1 MLLSGNLDSTL
12 LRACAVCGSRY
23 VNNRTKTVKALWKI
37 PRYFSYARKDGMN
50 MKYAVL
56 SRESK
61 SKYHFF
67 DSLDDAKRQV
77 SEYQYEDADAGIFDM
92 EAYIIY
98 RVNKGRFEEVYR

>member
-1 MLLSGNLDSTL
+1 MLSGKLGSTL

-23 VNNRTKTVKALWKI
+23 VDNRTTTVKALWKT
-37 PRYFSYARKDGMN
+37 PRCFSYARKDGMN

-56 SRESK
+56 SRESG

-77 SEYQYEDADAGIFDM
+77 SEYQYEDAEVGSFD
-92 EAYIIY
+92 ERSYKIY
-98 RVNKGRFEEVYR
+98 KVDEGRFEEVDV

>member
-1 MLLSGNLDSTL
+1 MLSGKLDSTL

-23 VNNRTKTVKALWKI
+23 VNNRTITVKALWKI
-37 PRYFSYARKDGMN
+37 PRCFSYVRKDGMT
-50 MKYAVL
+50 MKYAVK
-56 SRESK
+56 SRESG
-61 SKYHFF
+61 SKYHYF

-98 RVNKGRFEEVYR
+98 RVNEGKFEEVYR